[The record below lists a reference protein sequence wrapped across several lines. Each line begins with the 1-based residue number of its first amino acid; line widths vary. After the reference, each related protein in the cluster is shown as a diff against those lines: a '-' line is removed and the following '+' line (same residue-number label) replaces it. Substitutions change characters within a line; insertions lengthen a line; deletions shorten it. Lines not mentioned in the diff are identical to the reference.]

1 MANIAQAYAKILKEA
16 ESERT
21 GAKFAEK
28 LAAYMKSR
36 GHLSLL
42 PRVLKIAE
50 RLPNADE
57 AVVTVKSKADLDK
70 LKPRIKASLKKMGTE
85 DRPNVVID
93 PNVVGGYTARYKG
106 KAVDMSFRSALVDIY
121 QKSIRS

>member
-16 ESERT
+16 ENDRG
-21 GAKFAEK
+21 GAKFADK

-42 PRVLKIAE
+42 PRVLKLAS
-50 RLPNADE
+50 RMPNKDA
-57 AVVTVKSKADLDK
+57 AVITVKNTADLQK

-85 DRPNVVID
+85 EKPDIVID
-93 PNVVGGYTARYKG
+93 PNLVGGYVARFKG
-106 KAVDMSFRSALVDIY
+106 KAVDMSFRSALVEIY